1 MTDAS
6 PDGDDFKKLCAKRR
20 MNGFVLLALGGFF
33 GFVASLVAKQS
44 SSPEEAQG
52 AYAVPVIIFAIG
64 FYYLLIKPKTTNK

>member
-1 MTDAS
+1 
-6 PDGDDFKKLCAKRR
+6 

-52 AYAVPVIIFAIG
+52 AYAVPVVIFAIG
-64 FYYLLIKPKTTNK
+64 LYYLVTKPNATKN